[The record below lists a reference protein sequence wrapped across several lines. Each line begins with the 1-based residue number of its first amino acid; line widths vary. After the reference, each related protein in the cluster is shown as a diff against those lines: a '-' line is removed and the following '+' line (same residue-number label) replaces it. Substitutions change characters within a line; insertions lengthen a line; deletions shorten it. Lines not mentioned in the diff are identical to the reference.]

1 MCWELIGFIQ
11 PKGIS
16 VQTFMESFG
25 LDLGKGHQDDEET
38 GASLLGE
45 AEGAGMLQ
53 PGEDTREVLPMPA
66 GKVWTG

>member
-1 MCWELIGFIQ
+1 
-11 PKGIS
+11 
-16 VQTFMESFG
+16 MESFG